1 MHISISGQQM
11 EVSTALREH
20 VTKKMNCISHH
31 FAPVTNG
38 RVGLHVGK
46 NRYRV
51 DATILAHRTQLHAT
65 ASAMGMYAEIGRAT
79 NKLHRQIIKCKETIG
94 DHHRGESLKSR
105 TENQD

>member
-46 NRYRV
+46 I
-51 DATILAHRTQLHAT
+51 ATESTLQSLLTVPSYMPQHPQWVCMRKLAVLRTNYIARSS
-65 ASAMGMYAEIGRAT
+65 SAKKQSVI
-79 NKLHRQIIKCKETIG
+79 TIG
-94 DHHRGESLKSR
+94 VKA
-105 TENQD
+105 